1 VSSALCVVQQ
11 YSFQNLVIRRL
22 DLARQRGINQRL
34 RVLAARLTATDI
46 RAVAEF
52 CGTGA
57 IDDTAER

>member
-1 VSSALCVVQQ
+1 VQQ
-11 YSFQNLVIRRL
+11 CSFQHLVIRRL
-22 DLARQRGINQRL
+22 DLPRQRGINQRL
-34 RVLAARLTATDI
+34 RALAARLTAIDI